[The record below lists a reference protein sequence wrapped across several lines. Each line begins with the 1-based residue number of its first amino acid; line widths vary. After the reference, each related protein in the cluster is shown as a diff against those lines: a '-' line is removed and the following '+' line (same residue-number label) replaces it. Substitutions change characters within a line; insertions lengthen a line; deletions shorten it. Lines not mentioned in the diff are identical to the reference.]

1 MCGCFNLNSY
11 LFLGKKKKK
20 KLMKVLQLQV
30 HGSDTE

>member
-11 LFLGKKKKK
+11 LFLGKKKK